1 MSVDEAGNR
10 VLRFVSAAQNLTQ
23 IGELTN
29 EVTDI
34 AQSGEWRRYKT
45 GLGVDKWLE
54 CEFDYFLIACN
65 LSWDDV
71 SRVVAWTKAGA
82 DIAPLMDRDVPAAK
96 RRPLE
101 LAAKAW
107 HAASTET
114 LVERANRLGWT
125 KGDSGELRIAPLP
138 PRVRA
143 RHAYGVT
150 MDEHAKKTRADRLD
164 RDRRDALDALVDGI
178 EGQLADD
185 LERLYVI
192 DRLRRKGPGRARTS
206 SEDIA
211 RWQADMEDGLSTK
224 QLAERW
230 GVTERQAKRRMH
242 HVETA
247 RSSPAS

>member
-1 MSVDEAGNR
+1 MSIDDAGNR

-29 EVTDI
+29 EVTEI
-34 AQSGEWRRYKT
+34 ARSGDWRRYRT
-45 GLGVDKWLE
+45 GLGEEQWRE

-82 DIAPLMDRDVPAAK
+82 DIAPLMDRDVPATK

-101 LAAKAW
+101 VAAKTW

-114 LVERANRLGWT
+114 LIERAGRLGWT
-125 KGDSGELRIAPLP
+125 KANGDELRVAPLP

-143 RHAYGVT
+143 KHAYGVT
-150 MDEHAKKTRADRLD
+150 MDEHAKKTRAERIA
-164 RDRRDALDALVDGI
+164 RDRRRALDALVGGI

-192 DRLRRKGPGRARTS
+192 DRLRRKGPGRVRTS
-206 SEDIA
+206 GEDIA
-211 RWQADMEDGLSTK
+211 RWRTDVEDGLSTK
-224 QLAERW
+224 KLAERW
-230 GVTERQAKRRMH
+230 GISERQAIRRMRQ
-242 HVETA
+242 VETA
-247 RSSPAS
+247 RSPT

>member
-29 EVTDI
+29 EVTEI
-34 AQSGEWRRYKT
+34 AKSGDWRRYKT
-45 GLGVDKWLE
+45 GVGEDEWRE

-82 DIAPLMDRDVPAAK
+82 EIAPLMDRDVPGEK

-101 LAAKAW
+101 LAAKSW

-114 LVERANRLGWT
+114 LAQRAARLGWT
-125 KGDSGELRIAPLP
+125 KGDGDELRVAPLP
-138 PRVRA
+138 PRVRVK
-143 RHAYGVT
+143 HTYGVT
-150 MDEHAKKTRADRLD
+150 MDEHAKKTRAERIGD
-164 RDRRDALDALVDGI
+164 DRRRALDGLAKDI

-185 LERLYVI
+185 LERLYLI
-192 DRLRRKGPGRARTS
+192 DRLRGKGRGRVKTS
-206 SEDIA
+206 SEDIQ
-211 RWQADMEDGLSTK
+211 RWRADMKHGLTTK
-224 QLAERW
+224 QLAEKW
-230 GVTERQAKRRMH
+230 GVTQRQAIRR
-242 HVETA
+242 VRQVTEDG
-247 RSSPAS
+247 